1 MNDDAQHLDLL
12 SIFHYIVGGLA
23 FLFSFFPVFH
33 LWMGIMMVTGTFSE
47 ESGSDNVPVAFGWF
61 FIVVAL
67 GAILIGLTYAICTI
81 LAGRYLKRRERHTFC
96 LVMAAISCIFF
107 PFGTVLG
114 IFTILVL
121 SRPSVKALFATGRST
136 AGL

>member
-23 FLFSFFPVFH
+23 LLFSFFPLIH
-33 LWMGIMMVTGTFSE
+33 LFIGIAMVTGNLADE
-47 ESGSDNVPVAFGWF
+47 NGADNVPIAFGWL
-61 FIVVAL
+61 FIVMAL
-67 GAILIGLTYAICTI
+67 GVILTGIAYSVCTI
-81 LAGRYLKRRERHTFC
+81 MAGRYLKRRERYTFC

-107 PFGTVLG
+107 PFGTVLW

-121 SRPSVKALFATGRST
+121 SRPSVKALFATGRPT